1 MNGAWSRLP
10 ERENR
15 DAWDAFYRR
24 FDFSATGG
32 RSEQSIREPS
42 PSVTFGIG
50 QVWDEDRPGRS
61 DASIQ
66 AIEASARRAFLA
78 VLGDDVELLV
88 LDWQHEGFRVK
99 PAGTVRARDDSNPRQ
114 RVAYMV
120 ACDARTDR

>member
-1 MNGAWSRLP
+1 MGRV
-10 ERENR
+10 
-15 DAWDAFYRR
+15 YRR

-88 LDWQHEGFRVK
+88 LDWQHEGFHVK

-114 RVAYMV
+114 RIAYMV